1 MQLPSPIYDKEET
14 PHVFQISATAA
25 QAMYVRCS
33 VYLRKNSFSD
43 QLCVLIFFV
52 GEESLRSEITN
63 LPKKLTLRCLISYD
77 GLMHEFNV
85 LELLLFV
92 NSATGCIKKVI

>member
-14 PHVFQISATAA
+14 PHVFQISAAAA

-43 QLCVLIFFV
+43 QLCVFSSV
-52 GEESLRSEITN
+52 KNPYDQRSQ
-63 LPKKLTLRCLISYD
+63 ISQK
-77 GLMHEFNV
+77 
-85 LELLLFV
+85 
-92 NSATGCIKKVI
+92 NSPLDV

>member
-14 PHVFQISATAA
+14 PHVFQISSAAA

-43 QLCVLIFFV
+43 QFCVFSSV
-52 GEESLRSEITN
+52 KNPYDLRSQISQ
-63 LPKKLTLRCLISYD
+63 KKLTLRCLISYD
-77 GLMHEFNV
+77 GLMHV